1 MGQFKLH
8 DPPIMYKFPVFYLLL
23 CILFCFC
30 CTGVLAQKNYA
41 VSGTVKDAATGETL
55 IGATVRILEIKQ
67 SAAATNAYGFYSL
80 SAPQGSYTLAVSF
93 VGYGTFTQP
102 LALTANMQVNVS
114 LTVNNTL
121 TEVSVNANS
130 GHEADNIESAQ
141 MGVLRLDVKQLD
153 NIPVIFGE
161 KDVLKTIQL
170 LPGVKTTG
178 DGNTGFYVRGGGSDQ
193 NLILLDEAVVY
204 NASHLFGFF
213 STFNTDAI
221 KDVSMYKGGMPAQ
234 YGGRMSS
241 VLDIKMLEGN
251 DKKFTV
257 QGGIGLIASRLKV
270 EGPLVKDKGSFMVS
284 ARRTYADMFLKLSSD
299 STTRNASLYFYDIN
313 AKGNYHFDDKNTI
326 FVSGYFGKDVLG
338 LKNNFETNWGN
349 QTGTLRF
356 NHVFNSKLFLNTS
369 LIYSNYSYIIES
381 FNANR
386 DFRVTSRIR
395 DFNLKED
402 LQYFMSDKHTFYF
415 GVNAV
420 RHTIAP
426 GEISSSGSSSVN
438 SRTIQ
443 DRYGLEASA
452 YVSDDWH
459 PSDRLNIIFG
469 ARLSWFSL
477 IGPGKINTYNAAG
490 AVTAINN
497 YSSGQ
502 VIKTYFNPEPRVSMN
517 YKLTEL
523 SSVKASYNR
532 NTQNIHLLAN
542 STASTPTDLY
552 VMSSNNIKPGI
563 SDQFSVGYFRNQ
575 ANNTYELS
583 AEAYYKHMNNLIDYR
598 DGSQLI
604 GNEDVES
611 QLVYGQGR
619 AYGVELFIKKK
630 TGKLTGWIG
639 YTLSKTERRFDAIN
653 SGQYFAA
660 TYDRT
665 HDVSVVGIYKIRKRL
680 TVSAT
685 FVYGTG
691 NAVTYPQ
698 GKYRVGGIT
707 TFYYPQ
713 RNADRM
719 PAYHRLDL
727 GVTLDGREHKRFHSS
742 WTFGLYNAYNRKNP
756 YTITFRDNAADPS
769 RTEAVKTSLFG
780 IVPSVTYNF
789 KF

>member
-1 MGQFKLH
+1 
-8 DPPIMYKFPVFYLLL
+8 MYKFPVFYLLL
-23 CILFCFC
+23 SVLFCIC
-30 CTGVLAQKNYA
+30 CSGAFAQKNYA

-55 IGATVRILEIKQ
+55 IGATVRIVELKQ
-67 SAAATNAYGFYSL
+67 SGAVSNAYGFYSL
-80 SAPQGSYTLAVSF
+80 SAPQGNYTLAVSF
-93 VGYGTFTQP
+93 VGYATYTQP
-102 LALTANMQVNVS
+102 VQLNANTQVNVS
-114 LTVNNTL
+114 LEANNTL
-121 TEVSVNANS
+121 TEVAVKANA

-170 LPGVKTTG
+170 LPGIKTTG

-241 VLDIKMLEGN
+241 VLDIKMLDGN
-251 DKKFTV
+251 DKNFTV

-270 EGPLVKDKGSFMVS
+270 EGPIVKNKGSFMVS

-313 AKGNYHFDDKNTI
+313 AKANYHLDDKNTLFI
-326 FVSGYFGKDVLG
+326 SGYFGKDVLG

-369 LIYSNYSYIIES
+369 LIYSNYSYIIQS
-381 FNANR
+381 YNANR
-386 DFRVTSRIR
+386 DFKVTSRIR

-402 LQYFMSDKHTFYF
+402 LQYFISDKHTLYF

-426 GEISSSGSSSVN
+426 GEISSSGSSSIN
-438 SRTIQ
+438 SRAIQ
-443 DRYGLEASA
+443 NRYGLEASA
-452 YVSDDWH
+452 YVSDEWR
-459 PSDRLNIIFG
+459 PSERFDIIFG
-469 ARLSWFSL
+469 TRLSWFSL
-477 IGPGKINTYNAAG
+477 IGPGKINTYNSSG
-490 AVTAINN
+490 TITATNN

-502 VIKTYFNPEPRVSMN
+502 VIKTYFNPEPRISMN
-517 YKLTEL
+517 YKLTAL

-552 VMSSNNIKPGI
+552 VMSSNNIKPGV
-563 SDQFSVGYFRNQ
+563 SDQFSVGYYRNQ
-575 ANNTYELS
+575 ANNAYEFS

-619 AYGVELFIKKK
+619 AYGLELFVKKK
-630 TGKLTGWIG
+630 AGRLTGWIG

-653 SGQYFAA
+653 SGQYFPA

-665 HDVSVVGIYKIRKRL
+665 HDVSLVGIYKIRKRV

-691 NAVTYPQ
+691 NAITYPQ
-698 GKYRVGGIT
+698 GKYRIGGLT
-707 TFYYPQ
+707 TFYYPL

>member
-1 MGQFKLH
+1 MGQLNH
-8 DPPIMYKFPVFYLLL
+8 DPPLMYKFPVFYLLL
-23 CILFCFC
+23 SLLFCFC
-30 CTGVLAQKNYA
+30 CTDVYAQKNYA
-41 VSGTVKDAATGETL
+41 VSGKVKDATTGETL
-55 IGATVRILEIKQ
+55 IGATVRLLEIKQ

-80 SAPQGSYTLAVSF
+80 SAAQGNYTLVVSF
-93 VGYGTFTQP
+93 VGYTTFTQT
-102 LALTANMQVNVS
+102 LALTANTQVNIT
-114 LTVNNTL
+114 LTANNTL

-141 MGVLRLDVKQLD
+141 MGMMRLDVKQLD

-170 LPGVKTTG
+170 LPGIKTTG

-241 VLDIKMLEGN
+241 VLDIKMLDGN
-251 DKKFTV
+251 DKNFTV
-257 QGGIGLIASRLKV
+257 QGGIGLIASRIKV
-270 EGPLVKDKGSFMVS
+270 EGPIVKNKGSFMVS
-284 ARRTYADMFLKLSSD
+284 ARRTYADMFLKLSPD

-313 AKGNYHFDDKNTI
+313 AKANYHLNDKNTI
-326 FVSGYFGKDVLG
+326 FISGYFGKDVLG

-381 FNANR
+381 YNANR

-395 DFNLKED
+395 DLNLKED
-402 LQYFMSDKHTFYF
+402 LQYYLSDKHTLFF

-420 RHTIAP
+420 RHNIAP
-426 GEISSSGSSSVN
+426 GEISSSRSSSIN
-438 SRTIQ
+438 PREIQ
-443 DRYGLEASA
+443 SRYGFETSA
-452 YVSDDWH
+452 YVSDEWR
-459 PSDRLNIIFG
+459 PSDKFDIIFG
-469 ARLSWFSL
+469 TRLSWFSL
-477 IGPGKINTYNAAG
+477 IGPGKINTYDAG
-490 AVTAINN
+490 GAITATNT

-502 VIKTYFNPEPRVSMN
+502 AIKSYFNPEPRVSIN

-563 SDQFSVGYFRNQ
+563 SDQYAVGYFRNQ
-575 ANNTYELS
+575 ANNTYEFS
-583 AEAYYKHMNNLIDYR
+583 AEAYYKNMSNLIDYR

-604 GNEDVES
+604 GNDDVES

-619 AYGVELFIKKK
+619 AYGLELFVKKK
-630 TGKLTGWIG
+630 VGKLTGWIG

-653 SGQYFAA
+653 SGKYFPA

-665 HDVSVVGIYKIRKRL
+665 HDISVVGIYKTGKRVTL
-680 TVSAT
+680 SAT

-698 GKYRVGGIT
+698 GKYRIGGIT
-707 TFYYPQ
+707 TFYYPL
-713 RNADRM
+713 RNVDRM

-727 GVTLDGREHKRFHSS
+727 GITLDGREHKKFHSS

>member
-1 MGQFKLH
+1 MH
-8 DPPIMYKFPVFYLLL
+8 KFRVLCLLPLLL
-23 CILFCFC
+23 ISFFS
-30 CTGVLAQKNYA
+30 VNAFAQKNYV
-41 VSGTVKDAATGETL
+41 VSGIVKDAATGETL
-55 IGATVRILEIKQ
+55 IGATVRLLELKQ
-67 SAAATNAYGFYSL
+67 SGGVTNAYGFYSL
-80 SAPQGSYTLAVSF
+80 SAPTGNYTLMVSF
-93 VGYGTFTQP
+93 VGYNTVTQP
-102 LALTANMQVNVS
+102 VQLTANVQANVS
-114 LTVNNTL
+114 LEASNTL
-121 TEVSVNANS
+121 TEVSISARS
-130 GHEADNIESAQ
+130 GHEADNIESPQ
-141 MGVLRLDVKQLD
+141 MGLMRLDVKQLD

-170 LPGVKTTG
+170 LPGIKTTG

-251 DKKFTV
+251 DKNFSV

-270 EGPLVKDKGSFMVS
+270 EGPLVKNKGSFMVS
-284 ARRTYADMFLKLSSD
+284 ARRTYADAFLKLSSD
-299 STTRNASLYFYDIN
+299 STTRNASLYFYDVN
-313 AKGNYHFDDKNTI
+313 AKANYRFDDKNALFI
-326 FVSGYFGKDVLG
+326 SGYFGQDVLG

-349 QTGTLRF
+349 QTATVRF
-356 NHVFNSKLFLNTS
+356 NHLFNSKLFLNTS
-369 LIYSNYSYIIES
+369 LIYSNYSYIIQS
-381 FNANR
+381 YNANR
-386 DFRVTSRIR
+386 DFRVTSKIR

-402 LQYFMSDKHTFYF
+402 LQYFLSDKHTLYF
-415 GVNAV
+415 GLNAT
-420 RHTIAP
+420 RHSIAP
-426 GEISSSGSSSVN
+426 GEISSSSTSSIN
-438 SRTIQ
+438 NRTIQ
-443 DRYGLEASA
+443 NRYGIEASA
-452 YVSDDWH
+452 YVSDEWK
-459 PSDRLNIIFG
+459 PSDRLSVIFG
-469 ARLSWFSL
+469 TRLSWFTL
-477 IGPGKINTYNAAG
+477 MGPGKINTYNAAG
-490 AVTAINN
+490 VITSTNN
-497 YSSGQ
+497 YSSGDF
-502 VIKTYFNPEPRVSMN
+502 IKTYFNPEPRVSMN

-563 SDQFSVGYFRNQ
+563 SDQFSVGYFRNK
-575 ANNTYELS
+575 ADNTYEFS
-583 AEAYYKHMNNLIDYR
+583 AEAYYKGMQNLIDYR
-598 DGSQLI
+598 DGSQLV

-611 QLVYGQGR
+611 QLVYGNGR
-619 AYGVELFIKKK
+619 AYGIELFAKKR
-630 TGKLTGWIG
+630 TGRLTGWIG
-639 YTLSKTERRFDAIN
+639 YTLSKTERKFDAIN
-653 SGQYFAA
+653 KGQYFPA

-665 HDVSVVGIYKIRKRL
+665 HDLSVVAIFKASKRV
-680 TVSAT
+680 TVSST

-698 GKYRVGGIT
+698 GKYQVGGLT
-707 TFYYPQ
+707 TFYYPL

-742 WTFGLYNAYNRKNP
+742 WTFGLYNAYNQKNP
-756 YTITFRDNAADPS
+756 YTITFRDSEKDPS

>member
-1 MGQFKLH
+1 MH
-8 DPPIMYKFPVFYLLL
+8 KFWVCCILSLLL
-23 CILFCFC
+23 VSFRSVNAF
-30 CTGVLAQKNYA
+30 AQKNFV
-41 VSGTVKDAATGETL
+41 VSGTIKDSATGETL
-55 IGATVRILEIKQ
+55 IGATVRLVELKQ
-67 SAAATNAYGFYSL
+67 SGGVTNSYGFYSL
-80 SAPQGSYTLAVSF
+80 TAPQGNYTLAVSF
-93 VGYGTFTQP
+93 VGYNTITQP
-102 LALTANMQVNVS
+102 VQLTANMQANIS
-114 LTVNNTL
+114 LTANNTL
-121 TEVSVNANS
+121 TEVSINARS
-130 GHEADNIESAQ
+130 GHEADNIESPQ
-141 MGVLRLDVKQLD
+141 MGLMRLDVKQLD

-170 LPGVKTTG
+170 LPGIKSTG

-193 NLILLDEAVVY
+193 NLILLDEAIVY

-251 DKKFTV
+251 DKTFSV

-270 EGPLVKDKGSFMVS
+270 EGPLVKNKGSFMVS
-284 ARRTYADMFLKLSSD
+284 ARRTYADTFLKLSSD

-313 AKGNYHFDDKNTI
+313 AKANYRFDDKNAL

-349 QTGTLRF
+349 QTATVRF
-356 NHVFNSKLFLNTS
+356 NHIFNSKLFLNTS
-369 LIYSNYSYIIES
+369 LIYSNYSYVIQS
-381 FNANR
+381 YNANR
-386 DFRVTSRIR
+386 DFRITSKIR

-402 LQYFMSDKHTFYF
+402 FQYFISDRHTLSF

-420 RHTIAP
+420 RHSIAP
-426 GEISSSGSSSVN
+426 GEISSSGTSSIN
-438 SRTIQ
+438 NRTIQ
-443 DRYGLEASA
+443 NRFGIEASA
-452 YVSDDWH
+452 YISDEWK
-459 PSDRLNIIFG
+459 PAERLSIIVG
-469 ARLSWFSL
+469 TRLSWFSL
-477 IGPGKINTYNAAG
+477 IGPGKINTYNDNGTIVA
-490 AVTAINN
+490 TNN
-497 YSSGQ
+497 YTSGQ
-502 VIKTYFNPEPRVSMN
+502 IIKTYFNPEPRVSMN

-563 SDQFSVGYFRNQ
+563 SDQFSIGYFRNQ
-575 ANNTYELS
+575 ADNTYEFS
-583 AEAYYKHMNNLIDYR
+583 AEAYYKGMQNLIDYR
-598 DGSQLI
+598 DGSQLV

-611 QLVYGQGR
+611 QLVYGKGR
-619 AYGVELFIKKK
+619 AYGIELFAKKR
-630 TGKLTGWIG
+630 TGRLTGWIG
-639 YTLSKTERRFDAIN
+639 YTLSKTERKFDAIN
-653 SGQYFAA
+653 KGQYFPA

-665 HDVSVVGIYKIRKRL
+665 HDISIVAIFKASKRV
-680 TVSAT
+680 TVSST

-698 GKYRVGGIT
+698 GKYQVGGIT
-707 TFYYPQ
+707 TFYYPL

-742 WTFGLYNAYNRKNP
+742 WTFGLYNAYNQKNP
-756 YTITFRDNAADPS
+756 YTITFRDNEKDPS

>member
-1 MGQFKLH
+1 
-8 DPPIMYKFPVFYLLL
+8 MYKFPVLYVLLL
-23 CILFCFC
+23 VVFSFCGTTAF
-30 CTGVLAQKNYA
+30 AQKNYT

-55 IGATVRILEIKQ
+55 IGATIRMLELKQ
-67 SAAATNAYGFYSL
+67 GGAATNAYGFYSL
-80 SAPQGSYTLAVSF
+80 SAPEGNYTLAVSF
-93 VGYGTFTQP
+93 VGYTTFTQSIT
-102 LALTANMQVNVS
+102 LTANAQINVNLNGS
-114 LTVNNTL
+114 NTL
-121 TEVSVNANS
+121 TEVAINARS
-130 GHEADNIESAQ
+130 GHEADNIQSAQ
-141 MGVLRLDVKQLD
+141 MGVLRLDIKQLD

-170 LPGVKTTG
+170 LPGIKTTG

-241 VLDIKMLEGN
+241 VLDLKMLDGN
-251 DKKFTV
+251 DKNFTV

-270 EGPLVKDKGSFMVS
+270 EGPIVKNKGSFMIS
-284 ARRTYADMFLKLSSD
+284 ARRTYADAFLKLSPD
-299 STTRNASLYFYDIN
+299 TTTRNASLYFYDIN
-313 AKGNYHFDDKNTI
+313 AKANYHLDDRNTI

-338 LKNNFETNWGN
+338 LRNNFETNWGN
-349 QTGTLRF
+349 QTATLRF
-356 NHVFNSKLFLNTS
+356 NHVFNSRLFLNTS
-369 LIYSNYSYIIES
+369 LIYSNYSYIIQS

-386 DFRVTSRIR
+386 DFKVTSKIR

-402 LQYFMSDKHTFYF
+402 LQYFVSDKHTLYF
-415 GVNAV
+415 GVNAT
-420 RHTIAP
+420 RHSIAP
-426 GEISSSGSSSVN
+426 GQISSSGSSSIN
-438 SRTIQ
+438 PRTIQ
-443 DRYGLEASA
+443 ERYGIEAA
-452 YVSDDWH
+452 GYVSDDWR
-459 PSDRLNIIFG
+459 PSDRLNIIWG
-469 ARLSWFSL
+469 VRLSGFGL
-477 IGPGKINTYNAAG
+477 IGPGKINTYNTNG
-490 AVTAINN
+490 TITASNE

-517 YKLTEL
+517 YKLTAL

-563 SDQFSVGYFRNQ
+563 SDQLSIGYFQNKE
-575 ANNTYELS
+575 NNTYEFS
-583 AEAYYKHMNNLIDYR
+583 AEAYYKHMNNMIDYKN
-598 DGSQLI
+598 GAQLI

-611 QLVYGQGR
+611 QLVYGTGR

-630 TGKLTGWIG
+630 AGNLTGWIG
-639 YTLSKTERRFDAIN
+639 YTLSRTERKFDAIN
-653 SGQYFAA
+653 SGNYFPA

-665 HDVSVVGIYKIRKRL
+665 HDLSLVGIYKASKRV

-698 GKYRVGGIT
+698 GKYSVGGIT
-707 TFYYPQ
+707 TFYYPE
-713 RNADRM
+713 RNTDRM

-727 GVTLDGREHKRFHSS
+727 GVTLDGHEHKRFHSS
-742 WTFGLYNAYNRKNP
+742 WTFGLYNAYNQKNP
-756 YTITFRDNAADPS
+756 YTITFRDNEIDPS

-780 IVPSVTYNF
+780 VVPSVTYNF

>member
-1 MGQFKLH
+1 
-8 DPPIMYKFPVFYLLL
+8 MYKFPVFNFLLSL
-23 CILFCFC
+23 LFCFC
-30 CTGVLAQKNYA
+30 CTHARAQKSYA

-55 IGATVRILEIKQ
+55 IGATIRIAEIKQ
-67 SAAATNAYGFYSL
+67 SGAATNAYGFYSL
-80 SAPQGSYTLAVSF
+80 SAPQGNYTLMISF
-93 VGYGTFTQP
+93 VGYASFTQP
-102 LALTANMQVNVS
+102 LVLNANTQVNVS
-114 LTVNNTL
+114 LSPNNTL
-121 TEVSVNANS
+121 NEVSINAKS

-141 MGVLRLDVKQLD
+141 MGVIRLDVKQLD

-170 LPGVKTTG
+170 LPGIKSTG

-221 KDVSMYKGGMPAQ
+221 KDVSVYKGGMPAQ

-241 VLDIKMLEGN
+241 VLDIKMLDGN

-270 EGPLVKDKGSFMVS
+270 EGPLVKNKGSFMVS
-284 ARRTYADMFLKLSSD
+284 ARRTYADMFLKLSPD

-313 AKGNYHFDDKNTI
+313 AKANYHFDDRNTI
-326 FVSGYFGKDVLG
+326 FLSGYFGKDVLG

-369 LIYSNYSYIIES
+369 LIYSNYSYIIQS
-381 FNANR
+381 YNANR
-386 DFRVTSRIR
+386 DFKVTSRIR

-402 LQYFMSDKHTFYF
+402 LQYFISDKHTLYM
-415 GVNAV
+415 GINAV
-420 RHTIAP
+420 RHSIAP
-426 GEISSSGSSSVN
+426 GEISSSGSSSIN
-438 SRTIQ
+438 TRAIQ
-443 DRYGLEASA
+443 DRYGLETSA
-452 YVSDDWH
+452 YVSDEWR
-459 PSDRLNIIFG
+459 PTDRLDIILG
-469 ARLSWFSL
+469 TRLSWFSL
-477 IGPGKINTYNAAG
+477 IGPGKITTYDAGGAA
-490 AVTAINN
+490 TAINT
-497 YSSGQ
+497 YSEGQ

-532 NTQNIHLLAN
+532 NSQNIHLLAN

-575 ANNTYELS
+575 ANNTYEFS
-583 AEAYYKHMNNLIDYR
+583 AEAYYKHMDNMIDYR

-604 GNEDVES
+604 GNDDVES

-619 AYGVELFIKKK
+619 AYGLELFVKKK
-630 TGKLTGWIG
+630 AGRLTGWIG
-639 YTLSKTERRFDAIN
+639 YTLSKTEKRFDAIN
-653 SGQYFAA
+653 SGSYFPA

-665 HDVSVVGIYKIRKRL
+665 HDVSVVGIYKLGKRL
-680 TVSAT
+680 TVSST

-707 TFYYPQ
+707 TFYYPL

-727 GVTLDGREHKRFHSS
+727 GVTLDGREHKTFHSS
-742 WTFGLYNAYNRKNP
+742 WTFGLYNVYNRKNP

>member
-1 MGQFKLH
+1 
-8 DPPIMYKFPVFYLLL
+8 MYKFPVFYLLL
-23 CILFCFC
+23 SLLFCFC
-30 CTGVLAQKNYA
+30 CTGAFAQKNYA

-55 IGATVRILEIKQ
+55 IGATVRMLEIKQ

-80 SAPQGSYTLAVSF
+80 SAPQGNYTLVVSF
-93 VGYGTFTQP
+93 VGYGTFTQA
-102 LALTANMQVNVS
+102 LALTANTQVNVS
-114 LTVNNTL
+114 LTANNTL

-141 MGVLRLDVKQLD
+141 MGVMRLDVKQLD

-170 LPGVKTTG
+170 LPGIKTTG

-241 VLDIKMLEGN
+241 VLDIKMLDGN
-251 DKKFTV
+251 DKNFTV

-270 EGPLVKDKGSFMVS
+270 EGPIVKNKGSFMVS
-284 ARRTYADMFLKLSSD
+284 ARRTYADMFLKLSPD

-313 AKGNYHFDDKNTI
+313 AKANYHLNDKNTLFI
-326 FVSGYFGKDVLG
+326 SGYFGKDVLG

-381 FNANR
+381 YNANR

-402 LQYFMSDKHTFYF
+402 LQYFISDKHTLYF
-415 GVNAV
+415 GVNAI

-438 SRTIQ
+438 PRAIQ
-443 DRYGLEASA
+443 NRYGLEASA
-452 YVSDDWH
+452 YVSDDWR
-459 PSDRLNIIFG
+459 PSDRLDIIFG

-477 IGPGKINTYNAAG
+477 IGPGKVNTYNAAG
-490 AVTAINN
+490 AVTATNT

-502 VIKTYFNPEPRVSMN
+502 VIKTYFNPEPRISMN
-517 YKLTEL
+517 YKLTAL

-552 VMSSNNIKPGI
+552 VMSSNNIQPGI

-575 ANNTYELS
+575 ANNTYEFS
-583 AEAYYKHMNNLIDYR
+583 AEAYYKHMDNMIDYR

-630 TGKLTGWIG
+630 AGRLTGWIG
-639 YTLSKTERRFDAIN
+639 YTLSKTEKRFDAIN
-653 SGQYFAA
+653 SGQYFPA

-665 HDVSVVGIYKIRKRL
+665 HDISVVGIYKIRKRL

-691 NAVTYPQ
+691 NAVTFPQ
-698 GKYRVGGIT
+698 GKYSVGGIT

-713 RNADRM
+713 RNTDRM

>member
-1 MGQFKLH
+1 
-8 DPPIMYKFPVFYLLL
+8 MYKFPVFYLLL
-23 CILFCFC
+23 LLLFCFC
-30 CTGVLAQKNYA
+30 CTGVYAQKNYA

-55 IGATVRILEIKQ
+55 IGATVRLLEIKQ
-67 SAAATNAYGFYSL
+67 SGAATNAYGFYSV
-80 SAPQGSYTLAVSF
+80 SAPQGNYTLVVSF
-93 VGYGTFTQP
+93 IGYDTYTQT
-102 LALTANMQVNVS
+102 LAITANTQINVTLRAS
-114 LTVNNTL
+114 NTL
-121 TEVSVNANS
+121 SEVSVKANS

-141 MGVLRLDVKQLD
+141 MGLMRLDVKQLD

-170 LPGVKTTG
+170 LPGIKTTG

-241 VLDIKMLEGN
+241 VLDIKMLDGN
-251 DKKFTV
+251 DKNFTV

-270 EGPLVKDKGSFMVS
+270 EGPIVKNKGSFMVS
-284 ARRTYADMFLKLSSD
+284 ARRTYADMFLKLSPD

-313 AKGNYHFDDKNTI
+313 AKANYHFDDKNTI
-326 FVSGYFGKDVLG
+326 FLSGYFGKDVLG

-381 FNANR
+381 YNANR

-402 LQYFMSDKHTFYF
+402 LQYFISDKHTLYF

-426 GEISSSGSSSVN
+426 GEISSSKSSSVN
-438 SRTIQ
+438 PREIQ
-443 DRYGLEASA
+443 NRYGLEASG
-452 YVSDDWH
+452 YVSDEWR
-459 PSDRLNIIFG
+459 PSERFDIIFG

-477 IGPGKINTYNAAG
+477 IGPGKINTYDANG
-490 AVTAINN
+490 AITASNT

-502 VIKTYFNPEPRVSMN
+502 VIKTYFNPEPRISIN

-575 ANNTYELS
+575 ANNTYEFS
-583 AEAYYKHMNNLIDYR
+583 AETYYKQMNNMIDYR

-619 AYGVELFIKKK
+619 AYGLELFIKKK
-630 TGKLTGWIG
+630 AGRLTGWIG
-639 YTLSKTERRFDAIN
+639 YTLSKTEKKFDAIN
-653 SGQYFAA
+653 SGHYFPA

-665 HDVSVVGIYKIRKRL
+665 HDISVVGMYKTSKRV

-707 TFYYPQ
+707 TFYYPL

-727 GVTLDGREHKRFHSS
+727 GVTLDGREHTRFHSS
-742 WTFGLYNAYNRKNP
+742 WTFGIYNVYNRKNP